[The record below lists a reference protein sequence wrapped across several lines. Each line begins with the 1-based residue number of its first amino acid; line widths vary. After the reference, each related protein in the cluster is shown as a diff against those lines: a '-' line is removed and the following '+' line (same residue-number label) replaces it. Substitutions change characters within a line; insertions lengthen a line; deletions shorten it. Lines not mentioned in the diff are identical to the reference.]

1 MDLRMSKAVEEIIL
15 IRQDDSGRSTTRTIY
30 RRRKKRKKGT
40 APLDTIG
47 KIVRKVV
54 TGQQAAAELY
64 VRKHDQSNREERDG
78 WLRDLPYNVFRATRR
93 GLKKVRRAFG
103 LPPLEERD

>member
-1 MDLRMSKAVEEIIL
+1 MDLRMNKAVEEIIL
-15 IRQDDSGRSTTRTIY
+15 IRQDDRGRSTTRTVY
-30 RRRKKRKKGT
+30 KRRKQRKKGT

-47 KIVRKVV
+47 KIVRKIA

-103 LPPLEERD
+103 LPALEERD